1 MGSVLISGW
10 RKIRGNV
17 IRTHRLPGIMVR
29 VVRER
34 SGDGECIKTQVCL
47 GKSGSKRVM
56 SSASLSIGWCDT
68 TNLFGHPSQ
77 HGLVVER

>member
-1 MGSVLISGW
+1 MVSVLISGW
-10 RKIRGNV
+10 KKIRRNV
-17 IRTHRLPGIMVR
+17 IRTHRLPGTMVG

-34 SGDGECIKTQVCL
+34 SGAGECIKTQVGL
-47 GKSGSKRVM
+47 GKPGSKRVM

-77 HGLVVER
+77 HGLAVEC